1 MVRIGEDIVKAAK
14 TIVLDR
20 EKALKHGKEGHGME
34 DKLAELS
41 ERSRAVER
49 QLEESKRENKGLSD
63 KITSLE
69 QKIDLL
75 IYRM

>member
-1 MVRIGEDIVKAAK
+1 
-14 TIVLDR
+14 
-20 EKALKHGKEGHGME
+20 ME
-34 DKLAELS
+34 EELAQLN

-49 QLEESKRENKGLSD
+49 QLEESRRENKGLSD
-63 KITSLE
+63 KISSLE